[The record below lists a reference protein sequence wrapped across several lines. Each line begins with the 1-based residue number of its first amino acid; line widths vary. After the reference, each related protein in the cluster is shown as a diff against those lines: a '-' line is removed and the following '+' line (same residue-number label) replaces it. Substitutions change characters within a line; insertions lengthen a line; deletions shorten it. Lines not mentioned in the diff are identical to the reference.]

1 MATIEICMGSSC
13 FSRGNAE
20 NLTIIRSYV
29 KEKRLAAVITT
40 SGRLCEGLCSEGPN
54 IAIDGQLHHRVD
66 AARVRSL
73 LERCLGGGEK

>member
-20 NLTIIRSYV
+20 NLAVIRSYLA
-29 KEKRLAAVITT
+29 EKRLSAAITT

-54 IAIDGQLHHRVD
+54 IAINGELHHRVD
-66 AARVRSL
+66 AACIRLL
-73 LERCLGGGEK
+73 LERCLEGGGK